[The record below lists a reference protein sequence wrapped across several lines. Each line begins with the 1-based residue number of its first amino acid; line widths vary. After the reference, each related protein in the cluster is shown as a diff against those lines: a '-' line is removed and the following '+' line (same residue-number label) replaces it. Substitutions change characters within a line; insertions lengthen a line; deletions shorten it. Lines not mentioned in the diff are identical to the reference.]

1 MKKFLGNLV
10 LGFLFVGN
18 AYATRWVYTT
28 ITELVDD
35 GYKLTHTVSAN
46 DKLYLFFE
54 NGNDIYSCEGNN
66 NQGYACAHL
75 TDGGKY

>member
-1 MKKFLGNLV
+1 MKKFLGILV

-35 GYKLTHTVSAN
+35 GYKLTHTVYTN
-46 DKLYLFFE
+46 NLLYLIFE
-54 NGNDIYSCEGNN
+54 NEDDIYSCEGTNN
-66 NQGYACAHL
+66 KGYVCSYL
-75 TDGGKY
+75 TDGGTR